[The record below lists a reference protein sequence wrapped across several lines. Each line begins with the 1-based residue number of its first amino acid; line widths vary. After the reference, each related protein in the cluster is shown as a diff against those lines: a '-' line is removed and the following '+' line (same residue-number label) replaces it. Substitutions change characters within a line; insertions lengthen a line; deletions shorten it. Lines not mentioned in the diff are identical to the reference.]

1 MQQLLKEQQ
10 QNNEII
16 TLHSMH
22 CHFVLTSFLHYEQFE
37 EPDGFLELPGSG
49 V

>member
-1 MQQLLKEQQ
+1 MQQPLKEQQ
-10 QNNEII
+10 QNNEIT

-22 CHFVLTSFLHYEQFE
+22 CHFVRLACTTQFE
-37 EPDGFLELPGSG
+37 VEEPHGFLELPGSG